1 MAAIA
6 STDVTD
12 VASWRENRMGQPAY
26 YHRIVDIALSGNG
39 GTAADI
45 PATTLGFKIIRA
57 AVSVQYIVT
66 SGSALKCVP
75 VVMESGGTG
84 ILTVN
89 LADATDAT
97 RSAPA
102 NVVSAGTLRVYLI
115 GLENN

>member
-6 STDVTD
+6 SSDVTN
-12 VASWRENRMGQPAY
+12 VSTWYVPRQGHRQHM
-26 YHRIVDIALSGNG
+26 HRIVDIALSGNG

-45 PATTLGFKIIRA
+45 PATTLGFKQIVA
-57 AVSVQYIVT
+57 AQSVSYIVT

-75 VVMESGGTG
+75 VVVESGGTG

-89 LADATDAT
+89 LADSTDAT

-102 NVVSAGTLRVYLI
+102 NVVAAGTLRVYLI

>member
-6 STDVTD
+6 STDVTN
-12 VASWRENRMGQPAY
+12 VETWRAPRQGAPALLNR
-26 YHRIVDIALSGNG
+26 ILDIALSGNG
-39 GTAADI
+39 GTADDI
-45 PATTLGFKIIRA
+45 PATTLGFKTIYSATSIGY
-57 AVSVQYIVT
+57 VVT

-75 VVMESGGTG
+75 VVVEADKAG

-89 LADATDAT
+89 LADATDST

-102 NVVSAGTLRVYLI
+102 NVVAAGTLRVHII

>member
-6 STDVTD
+6 SSDVTD
-12 VASWRENRMGQPAY
+12 VASWRENRMGHPAY
-26 YHRIVDIALSGNG
+26 YHRIVDILLSGNG
-39 GTAADI
+39 GTTLDMPAA
-45 PATTLGFKIIRA
+45 TLGYKIIRA
-57 AVSVQYIVT
+57 AMSINYIVT
-66 SGSALKCVP
+66 AGSALKCVP
-75 VVMESGGTG
+75 VVTEASGVG